1 VYCHCRYVGQDDEG
15 TRGWKS
21 ASRVKK
27 CTPVLKFE
35 IQVPLSESPSEPSH
49 WLTWQQCS
57 GTHNSLEI
65 VLLVICCTRERP
77 SSYYIHQKPRALL
90 NRFHQQLCTR
100 QCQFVRHMPHIW
112 VFLSLTNAYYSLF
125 GFRQLAV
132 TLQST
137 ARPGDFGVITV
148 GRYHRGQCSLASRCG
163 ICSTRYDE
171 AAWRAPLIVSEY
183 SPEPR

>member
-1 VYCHCRYVGQDDEG
+1 MYCHCRYVGQDDEG

-100 QCQFVRHMPHIW
+100 QCQFVRHMPT
-112 VFLSLTNAYYSLF
+112 FGSSCLSPMRIIA
-125 GFRQLAV
+125 
-132 TLQST
+132 
-137 ARPGDFGVITV
+137 
-148 GRYHRGQCSLASRCG
+148 CLASVNLL
-163 ICSTRYDE
+163 SPFN
-171 AAWRAPLIVSEY
+171 PLQD
-183 SPEPR
+183 PETLV